1 MDPSTLRMYARFA
14 TGLPRHLRRRITLD
28 EARAIVAGR
37 LARREENFLHLVER
51 AIWARPASPY
61 RWLLGQARVEPGDLA
76 STVRRDGLELAL
88 SALRDAGV
96 YVTFEEFR
104 GTAPIVR
111 DGQVLQIRSSEF
123 GNPLLA
129 GSHELESG
137 GSTGIARRVTT
148 NLADL
153 SAQAPALLL
162 FHHAHEVVGLPMAL
176 WSEPLPAS
184 GLNSVL
190 MRIPCG
196 AVPERWFT
204 SLGSD
209 YRPALR
215 FRVANRATLAIAH
228 AVGVKIPRPEHLPF
242 DNALKIVRWACEARD
257 RAGGSH
263 VGTTVSRAVRIAV
276 VAREAGLNLSRVILS
291 AGGEPP
297 TDAKAYEI
305 RRSGA
310 SLASHYFFTEIGA
323 VGLGCARS
331 SDPNDQHFL
340 ADHLAV
346 IAHPRTVPGSA
357 RAVGAFHFTTLLPT
371 ARNILLNV
379 ESDDYGRIESRE
391 CGCPLGEVGYDLH
404 VLGIR
409 SFRKLTGEGITLV
422 GSDLER
428 ILEETLPA
436 RFGGTPLDYQ
446 FTEEEDERGRT
457 RIVLVAS
464 PRLEL
469 PDEGEVVAQV
479 LEAMER
485 LGDGGGLARA
495 VLESADAVRV
505 RRAEP
510 RWTSRGKFLP
520 LDSGLPSTRLDY
532 LDQTTLRGNTR
543 GGE

>member
-1 MDPSTLRMYARFA
+1 MDPPTLRMCARFV

-28 EARAIVAGR
+28 EARAIVTGR
-37 LARREENFLHLVER
+37 LAEREENFLHLAEWT
-51 AIWARPASPY
+51 IWARPTSPY
-61 RWLLGQARVEPGDLA
+61 RWLLEHAGVEAGDLRA
-76 STVRRDGLELAL
+76 MVRHGGLEPTLTE
-88 SALRDAGV
+88 LREAGV

-104 GTAPIVR
+104 GSTPVVR
-111 DGQVLQIRSSEF
+111 GGRVLHVRAADFS
-123 GNPLLA
+123 NPLLA
-129 GSHELESG
+129 GSHETESG
-137 GSTGIARRVTT
+137 GSTGTARRVMT

-196 AVPERWFT
+196 AIPERWFT

-228 AVGVKIPRPEHLPF
+228 AVGVTIPRPEHLPF
-242 DNALKIVRWACEARD
+242 DNALEIARWACKARD

-263 VGTTVSRAVRIAV
+263 VVTTVSRAVRIAV
-276 VAREAGLNLSRVILS
+276 EAREAGLDLRRVTLS

-297 TDAKAYEI
+297 TDAKAREI

-310 SLASHYFFTEIGA
+310 RLATHYFFTEVGA

-340 ADHLAV
+340 ADHLAM
-346 IAHPRTVPGSA
+346 IAHPRTVPGSGQ
-357 RAVGAFHFTTLLPT
+357 AVGAFHFTTLLPT

-379 ESDDYGRIESRE
+379 ESDDYGRTESRE

-409 SFRKLTGEGITLV
+409 SFHKLTGEGITLV

-446 FTEEEDERGRT
+446 FAEEEDEGGRT

-469 PDEGEVVAQV
+469 PDEREVIAHI
-479 LEAMER
+479 LEAMGR
-485 LGDGGGLARA
+485 TGDGGGLARA
-495 VLESADAVRV
+495 VLEGAGAVRV
-505 RRAEP
+505 RRAKP

-520 LDSGLPSTRLDY
+520 LDPVLVSARRDGMDQPKPRGKTRSD
-532 LDQTTLRGNTR
+532 
-543 GGE
+543 E